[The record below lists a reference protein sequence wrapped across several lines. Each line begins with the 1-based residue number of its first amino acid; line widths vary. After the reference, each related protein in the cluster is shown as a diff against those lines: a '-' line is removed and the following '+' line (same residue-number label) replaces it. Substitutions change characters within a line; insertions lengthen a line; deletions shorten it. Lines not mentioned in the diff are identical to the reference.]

1 MYLILIYYTPFT
13 YYDFCISILVDVIS
27 LQSFNYAVDCFDGDR
42 NAKNVNTQRFNFRQQ
57 SVRSKS
63 TTSENHFYT

>member
-13 YYDFCISILVDVIS
+13 YYDFERIFCVSILVDVIS

-42 NAKNVNTQRFNFRQQ
+42 NAKNVNTQRFNIRQQ

-63 TTSENHFYT
+63 TI